1 MKKFLYLIVILFPAF
16 SYAQKKS
23 KVPSTYDLII
33 GTYTTGSS
41 KGIYVYRFYT
51 ETGKVAYLNQIE
63 GIKNPSYVC
72 VSKNNKFVYAVN
84 ENDGEGEVTSFKFEP
99 NGGKLTLLNKQPSG
113 GNGPCYIS
121 VDDDQ
126 KNIFVANYGSGV
138 LGVFPLN
145 KDGSI
150 AQASQLIHDK
160 GKGPD
165 TSRQEGPHMHF
176 ANLTPDEKYLLAN
189 DLGTDKVY
197 IYRYHPS
204 KPEPLTPADPAFVS
218 VKPGNGPRHI
228 AYSPDRKFVYLL
240 QEMGSTLT
248 AYSYNNGKLKEFQS
262 VNMLPKDH
270 KGTNGAGAIHI
281 SPNGKFLYATD
292 RLDASAIFAYSIN
305 QETGELSFISR
316 YSTYGK
322 NPRDFAIDPT
332 GNYLLVANQSSDS
345 IYEYKID
352 QNNGRLNKTPLH
364 VEMGNPVCL
373 KFTGAE

>member
-1 MKKFLYLIVILFPAF
+1 MKKILLIILILFPALSF
-16 SYAQKKS
+16 AQKKS

-51 ETGKVAYLNQIE
+51 ETGKVAYLSQIE

-99 NGGKLTLLNKQPSG
+99 NEGKLTLLNKQPSG

-126 KNIFVANYGSGV
+126 KNVFVANYGSGV
-138 LGVFPLN
+138 LGVFPVN
-145 KDGSI
+145 KDGSLNP
-150 AQASQLIHDK
+150 ASQLIQDK

-165 TSRQEGPHMHF
+165 TSRQKGPHAHM
-176 ANLTPDEKYLLAN
+176 AQLTPDEKYLFLV
-189 DLGTDKVY
+189 DLGTDKLN
-197 IYRYHPS
+197 IFRYHSS
-204 KPEPLTPADPAFVS
+204 KAQPLTPADPAFVS
-218 VKPGNGPRHI
+218 VKPGNGPRHF
-228 AYSPDRKFVYLL
+228 AFTPDRKFVYLL

-248 AYSYNNGKLKEFQS
+248 AYSYDGGKLKQLQS
-262 VNMLPKDH
+262 VEMLSKNF

-292 RLDASAIFAYSIN
+292 RLDASALFAYSIN

-316 YSTYGK
+316 YSTFGK

-352 QNNGRLNKTPLH
+352 QNNGRLNQTPLK

-373 KFTGAE
+373 KFTAAE